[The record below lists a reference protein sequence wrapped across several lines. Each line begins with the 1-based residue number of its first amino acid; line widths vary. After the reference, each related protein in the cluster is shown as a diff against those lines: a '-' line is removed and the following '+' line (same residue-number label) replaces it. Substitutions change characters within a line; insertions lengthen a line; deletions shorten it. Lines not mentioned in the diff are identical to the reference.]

1 MKKANQLKNHRIK
14 YRRLFYV
21 LSYTNISLKRHGS
34 GKEFGYIK
42 KSRLLK
48 NTIKR
53 MKSPQR
59 VVEYFQSVNT
69 TKITI

>member
-21 LSYTNISLKRHGS
+21 LSHTNISLKRHGS

-42 KSRLLK
+42 KPCLLK

-53 MKSPQR
+53 MKRPKR
-59 VVEYFQSVNT
+59 VVEYFQYVHP
-69 TKITI
+69 TKIHI